1 MENAFTI
8 AAYVVAAVLFILSL
22 GGLSGQESAKRA
34 VWYGI
39 VGMAI
44 AVLATLVGPGS
55 GLWFVSLVLI
65 AGGAAVGYQLATKV
79 EMTQMPELVAIMHSM
94 VGLAAVF
101 VGFNADITI
110 NMVEA
115 AKAADEVFE
124 PISSFTALVAKKTP
138 VEIGILR
145 VELVLGIWIGA
156 VTFTGSVIA
165 YAKLAGSSSKLPF
178 DVDTGAKKLPGGH
191 MLNAGAAALSVIL
204 LIMYLSGA
212 GSWALV
218 LLTLA
223 GLFIGYHLIMGIGG
237 ADMPVVVSMLNSYS
251 GWAAAAIGFSLGND
265 LLIVVGAL
273 VGSSG
278 AILSYIMCKAMNRS
292 FVSVILGGFGGP
304 AGEQMAVEGEQI
316 AIDADGVATALNEAD
331 SVIII
336 PGYGMAVAQAQ
347 TAVSELVRKLRAT
360 GKTVRFAI
368 HPVAG
373 RLPGHMNVLLAEAK
387 VPYDIVLEMDEI
399 NDDFP
404 DTDVAIVIGSNDIVN
419 PAAQDD
425 PNSPI
430 AGMPVLE
437 CWKAKQ
443 VFVSKRGQGTGYSGI
458 ENPLFFK
465 ENTRM
470 FYGDAKASLD
480 TLLPKID

>member
-1 MENAFTI
+1 MEFTFTY
-8 AAYVVAAVLFILSL
+8 AAYAVAAVLFILSL
-22 GGLSGQESAKRA
+22 GGLSGQESATRA

-39 VGMAI
+39 AGMAI
-44 AVLATLVGPGS
+44 AVLATLFGPGQ
-55 GLWFVSLVLI
+55 GLWVVSLVLI
-65 AGGAAVGYQLATKV
+65 ALGAAVGYQLATRV
-79 EMTQMPELVAIMHSM
+79 QMTQMPELVAIMHSL

-101 VGFNADITI
+101 VGFNADLTI
-110 NMVEA
+110 LSVEA
-115 AKAADEVFE
+115 AKAAGEAVQG
-124 PISSFTALVAKKTP
+124 SFAELVAKKSP
-138 VEIGILR
+138 VEIGILK
-145 VELVLGIWIGA
+145 VELVLGVWIGA

-165 YAKLAGSSSKLPF
+165 YGKLAGR
-178 DVDTGAKKLPGGH
+178 VDSTAKQLPGGH
-191 MLNAGAAALSVIL
+191 ILNAAAAALSVL
-204 LIMYLSGA
+204 LVIMYLSGS
-212 GSWALV
+212 GSWTLV
-218 LLTLA
+218 LLTVLA
-223 GLFIGYHLIMGIGG
+223 LFIGYHLIMGIGG

-292 FVSVILGGFGGP
+292 FVSVILGGFGG
-304 AGEQMAVEGEQI
+304 AGGEQMAVEGEQV
-316 AIDADGVATALNEAD
+316 AIDSDGVATALNEAD
-331 SVIII
+331 SIIII

-347 TAVSELVRKLRAT
+347 QSVSELVRKLRAK

-399 NDDFP
+399 NEDFP

-437 CWKAKQ
+437 CWKSKQ

-458 ENPLFFK
+458 ENPLFYK

-470 FYGDAKASLD
+470 FYGDAKKSLD
-480 TLLPKID
+480 ELLPKID

>member
-1 MENAFTI
+1 MDYGFTT

-39 VGMAI
+39 AGMALAVAATLYGPGAGNWLISLVMI
-44 AVLATLVGPGS
+44 AV
-55 GLWFVSLVLI
+55 
-65 AGGAAVGYQLATKV
+65 GGAIGWVVAQRVQMT
-79 EMTQMPELVAIMHSM
+79 EMPQLVAAMHSL

-101 VGFNADITI
+101 IGFNTHIELVRVAGMD
-110 NMVEA
+110 EA
-115 AKAADEVFE
+115 ARALLDGFAAV
-124 PISSFTALVAKKTP
+124 VAKKSG
-138 VEIGILR
+138 VEVTILR
-145 VELVLGIWIGA
+145 VETFLGVFIGA

-165 YAKLAGSSSKLPF
+165 FGKLAGK
-178 DVDTGAKKLPGGH
+178 VDGKAKKLPGGH
-191 MLNAGAAALSVIL
+191 LLNAGAAIISLALLAV
-204 LIMYLSGA
+204 YLQSG
-212 GSWALV
+212 S
-218 LLTLA
+218 TLA
-223 GLFIGYHLIMGIGG
+223 LIGMTVAALFIGYHLIMGIGG

-251 GWAAAAIGFSLGND
+251 GWAAAAIGFSLSND

-292 FVSVILGGFGGP
+292 FISVILGGFGGTTGP
-304 AGEQMAVEGEQI
+304 AMEVVGEQI
-316 AIDADGVATALNEAD
+316 AIDTEGVAAALNDAD
-331 SVIII
+331 SIIII

-347 TAVSELVRKLRAT
+347 QSVSELTRKLRAK

-399 NDDFP
+399 NEDFP
-404 DTDVAIVIGSNDIVN
+404 STDVAIVIGSNDIVN
-419 PAAQDD
+419 PAAQED

-458 ENPLFFK
+458 ENPLFYK

-470 FYGDAKASLD
+470 FYGDAKKSLD
-480 TLLPKID
+480 ALLPMID